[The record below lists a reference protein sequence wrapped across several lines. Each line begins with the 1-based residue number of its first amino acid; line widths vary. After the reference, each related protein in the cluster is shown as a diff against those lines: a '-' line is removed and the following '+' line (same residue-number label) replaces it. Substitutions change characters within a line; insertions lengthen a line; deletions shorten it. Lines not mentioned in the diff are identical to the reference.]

1 MDDLEGLILIVL
13 VIAAIVIF
21 LWLGWKLRL
30 AWKNFLFSMRMRRG
44 RRGETNAI
52 ELLEKHGYQI
62 VQSQVTLTGHLHVDD
77 DRLEFDVRPD
87 YLVERDGVQY
97 LAEVKTGDAAK
108 VGNRG
113 TRRQMLEYAKVGRKN
128 TIVLVDAT
136 TGMVS
141 KIRFEDH
148 DE

>member
-1 MDDLEGLILIVL
+1 MDNPEGLILVIL
-13 VIAAIVIF
+13 IIAAAVFF

-30 AWKNFLFSMRMRRG
+30 AWKNFLFSKRIRRG
-44 RRGETNAI
+44 KRGEGDAI
-52 ELLEKHGYQI
+52 ELLKKHGYRI
-62 VQSQVTLTGHLHVDD
+62 FQSQVTLPGHLYVDD

-108 VGNRG
+108 IGNRS
-113 TRRQMLEYAKVGRKN
+113 TRRQWLEYTRLGRTN
-128 TIVLVDAT
+128 MAVLVDAT
-136 TGMVS
+136 TGTVR

-148 DE
+148 DG

>member
-1 MDDLEGLILIVL
+1 MDNLEDSILIVL
-13 VIAAIVIF
+13 VIAAIVLF
-21 LWLGWKLRL
+21 LWLGWKFRL

-136 TGMVS
+136 TGTVS

>member
-1 MDDLEGLILIVL
+1 MDNLAGLIL
-13 VIAAIVIF
+13 VIAAIVLF

-52 ELLEKHGYQI
+52 ELLEKHGYRI
-62 VQSQVTLTGHLHVDD
+62 VQSQITLSGHLYVDD
-77 DRLEFDVRPD
+77 DRLKFVVRPD
-87 YLVERDGVQY
+87 YLVECDGVQY

-108 VGNRG
+108 VGNRS
-113 TRRQMLEYAKVGRKN
+113 TRRQLLEYAKVGSTN

-136 TGMVS
+136 TGPVS
-141 KIRFEDH
+141 KISFNDH
-148 DE
+148 AD